1 MRCSKLWGAH
11 APSPKAGLFL
21 EPLWPEKFANARTR
35 PPAREGACAP
45 RNVAAVSNTRPQ
57 LLVINVRCV
66 KITIPMTHRL
76 PKQNYHDI
84 ERIIELDFVRA
95 TEAAA
100 LNSLRWL
107 GRGDKEQADAA
118 ACDAMRGMFDLMNI
132 CGEVV
137 IGEGIKDDAPGIFK
151 GEQLGTWIPG
161 SPPFDIAIDPI
172 DGTTNISKGA
182 PNSISCIAA
191 ASPEEGVKVAL
202 RDVPSFYMSKLA
214 YGPRVIQYMQKRGDS
229 LNLDAPI
236 AETLAIV
243 ARAVDKRVQ
252 DVAVMMLDRPRH
264 KEIVEQI
271 RAAGASLR
279 MIGDGDIAA
288 AIAPSLPDSDV
299 DLYMGIGGSPEAVL
313 AAAGIKCLG
322 GDMQCK
328 MWPRDDKERKK
339 LIDEGWEKDLDRI
352 YSADDLANGENII
365 FCATGISDSAL
376 LRGVKTMGAATA
388 ITHSILMRAK
398 SKTVRFL
405 RARHNLQSK
414 TIRLR
419 SDDREHLI

>member
-1 MRCSKLWGAH
+1 
-11 APSPKAGLFL
+11 
-21 EPLWPEKFANARTR
+21 
-35 PPAREGACAP
+35 
-45 RNVAAVSNTRPQ
+45 VA
-57 LLVINVRCV
+57 L
-66 KITIPMTHRL
+66 RL
-76 PKQNYHDI
+76 PKQDYRDI
-84 ERIIELDFVRA
+84 ERIIEFDFVRA

-100 LNSLRWL
+100 LNALRWL
-107 GRGDKEQADAA
+107 GRGDKEAADAA

-137 IGEGIKDDAPGIFK
+137 IGEGIKDNAPGIFK

-161 SPPFDIAIDPI
+161 SPQFDIAIDPI

-202 RDVPSFYMSKLA
+202 RDIPSFYMSKLA
-214 YGPRVIQYMQKRGDS
+214 YGARVIDYMKKRGDS
-229 LNLDAPI
+229 LHIDMPI
-236 AETLAIV
+236 AEMLAIV

-288 AIAPSLPDSDV
+288 AIAPSLPDTDV

-313 AAAGIKCLG
+313 AAAGIKSLG
-322 GDMQCK
+322 GHMPIK
-328 MWPRDDKERKK
+328 M
-339 LIDEGWEKDLDRI
+339 
-352 YSADDLANGENII
+352 
-365 FCATGISDSAL
+365 
-376 LRGVKTMGAATA
+376 
-388 ITHSILMRAK
+388 
-398 SKTVRFL
+398 
-405 RARHNLQSK
+405 
-414 TIRLR
+414 
-419 SDDREHLI
+419 

>member
-1 MRCSKLWGAH
+1 M
-11 APSPKAGLFL
+11 
-21 EPLWPEKFANARTR
+21 
-35 PPAREGACAP
+35 P
-45 RNVAAVSNTRPQ
+45 R
-57 LLVINVRCV
+57 L
-66 KITIPMTHRL
+66 HR
-76 PKQNYHDI
+76 QNYYDI
-84 ERIIELDFVRA
+84 ERIIEFDFVRA

-107 GRGDKEQADAA
+107 GRGEKEKADEA

-161 SPPFDIAIDPI
+161 SPQFDIAIDPI

-191 ASPEEGVKVAL
+191 ASPEEDVKVAL
-202 RDVPSFYMSKLA
+202 RDIPSFYMSKLS
-214 YGPRVIQYMQKRGDS
+214 YGPDVIKYLQESGKKIALEDPIDTT
-229 LNLDAPI
+229 LTLVADAL
-236 AETLAIV
+236 E
-243 ARAVDKRVQ
+243 KRVQ
-252 DVAVMMLDRPRH
+252 DVVVMMLDRPRH
-264 KEIVEQI
+264 KEIVAEI

-279 MIGDGDIAA
+279 MISDGDIAA
-288 AIAPSLPDSDV
+288 AMAPAIAESNV

-328 MWPRDDKERKK
+328 MWPRDEKERKQ
-339 LIDEGWEKDLDRI
+339 LIDGGSEEDLDRI
-352 YSADDLANGENII
+352 FMADDLANGKNIV

-376 LRGVKTMGAATA
+376 LRGVRSQGAKA

-398 SKTVRFL
+398 SKTVRFI
-405 RARHNLQSK
+405 RATHDLQNK

-419 SDDREHLI
+419 SDNREHTI

>member
-1 MRCSKLWGAH
+1 M
-11 APSPKAGLFL
+11 
-21 EPLWPEKFANARTR
+21 R
-35 PPAREGACAP
+35 PPR
-45 RNVAAVSNTRPQ
+45 AANHAS
-57 LLVINVRCV
+57 LLVTALELRENYYSV
-66 KITIPMTHRL
+66 THRL
-76 PKQNYHDI
+76 PKQDYRDI
-84 ERIIELDFVRA
+84 ERIIEFDFVRA

-107 GRGDKEQADAA
+107 GRGDKEAADAA

-137 IGEGIKDDAPGIFK
+137 IGEGIKDEAPGILK

-229 LNLDAPI
+229 LNIDAPI

-252 DVAVMMLDRPRH
+252 DVVVMMLDRPRH

-271 RAAGASLR
+271 RVAGASLR

-288 AIAPSLPDSDV
+288 AMAPSLPESDI

-339 LIDEGWEKDLDRI
+339 LIDEGWERDFDRI
-352 YSADDLANGENII
+352 FSADDLAIGQNII

-376 LRGVKTMGAATA
+376 LRGVKTTVSAVAV
-388 ITHSILMRAK
+388 THSILMRAK
-398 SKTVRFL
+398 SKTVRFI

-419 SDDREHLI
+419 SDNREHLI

>member
-1 MRCSKLWGAH
+1 M
-11 APSPKAGLFL
+11 
-21 EPLWPEKFANARTR
+21 
-35 PPAREGACAP
+35 
-45 RNVAAVSNTRPQ
+45 
-57 LLVINVRCV
+57 
-66 KITIPMTHRL
+66 HRL
-76 PKQNYHDI
+76 PKINYHDI
-84 ERIIELDFVRA
+84 ERIIEFDFVRA

-107 GRGDKEQADAA
+107 GRGEKEKADAA

-151 GEQLGTWIPG
+151 GEQLGTWLPG
-161 SPPFDIAIDPI
+161 APAFDIAIDPI

-214 YGPRVIQYMQKRGDS
+214 YGPRVIEYTKKRGDS
-229 LNLDAPI
+229 LHIDAPI

-243 ARAVDKRVQ
+243 ARAADKRVQ
-252 DVAVMMLDRPRH
+252 DVVVVMLDRPRH
-264 KEIVEQI
+264 KDIVDQI
-271 RAAGASLR
+271 RECGASLR

-288 AIAPSLPDSDV
+288 AMAPALPDNDV

-328 MWPRDDKERKK
+328 MWPRDEKERKI
-339 LIDEGWEKDLDRI
+339 LIDEGYEKDLEKI
-352 YSADDLANGENII
+352 YSADDLANGKNII

-376 LRGVKTMGAATA
+376 LRGVKTRASGIAE
-388 ITHSILMRAK
+388 THSILMRAK
-398 SKTVRFL
+398 SRTVRFI
-405 RARHNLQSK
+405 RAQHNLKEK

-419 SDDREHLI
+419 SDQREHRI

>member
-1 MRCSKLWGAH
+1 MGKL
-11 APSPKAGLFL
+11 APA
-21 EPLWPEKFANARTR
+21 
-35 PPAREGACAP
+35 
-45 RNVAAVSNTRPQ
+45 
-57 LLVINVRCV
+57 
-66 KITIPMTHRL
+66 MHRL
-76 PKQNYHDI
+76 PKINYHDV
-84 ERIIELDFVRA
+84 ERIIEFDFVRA

-107 GRGDKEQADAA
+107 GRGDKESADAA

-151 GEQLGTWIPG
+151 GEQLGTWVPG
-161 SPPFDIAIDPI
+161 APQFDIAIDPI

-202 RDVPSFYMSKLA
+202 RDIPSFYMSKLA
-214 YGPRVIQYMQKRGDS
+214 YGPRVIDYMKKRGDS
-229 LNLDAPI
+229 LHIDMPI
-236 AETLAIV
+236 AEMLAIV
-243 ARAVDKRVQ
+243 ARATDKRVQ

-271 RAAGASLR
+271 RGCGASLR

-288 AIAPSLPDSDV
+288 AMAPSLPESEI

-313 AAAGIKCLG
+313 ASAGIKCLG
-322 GDMQCK
+322 GEMQAK
-328 MWPRDDKERKK
+328 MWPRDEKEKK
-339 LIDEGWEKDLDRI
+339 QLFADGWEKELERV
-352 YSADDLANGENII
+352 YSADDLAQGENII

-376 LRGVKTMGAATA
+376 LRGVKSKGTTA

-398 SKTVRFL
+398 SKTVRL
-405 RARHNLQSK
+405 IRTLHNLQNK

-419 SDDREHLI
+419 SDNREHQI

>member
-1 MRCSKLWGAH
+1 M
-11 APSPKAGLFL
+11 
-21 EPLWPEKFANARTR
+21 
-35 PPAREGACAP
+35 P
-45 RNVAAVSNTRPQ
+45 RLQRQ
-57 LLVINVRCV
+57 DYR
-66 KITIPMTHRL
+66 
-76 PKQNYHDI
+76 DI
-84 ERIIELDFVRA
+84 ERIIEFDFVRA

-100 LNSLRWL
+100 LNSLKWL
-107 GRGDKEQADAA
+107 GRGDKEAADDA

-137 IGEGIKDDAPGIFK
+137 IGEGIKDNAPGIFK

-161 SPPFDIAIDPI
+161 SPQFDIAIDPI

-202 RDVPSFYMSKLA
+202 RDIPSFYMMKLS
-214 YGPRVIQYMQKRGDS
+214 YGSRVIQYMQKRGDA
-229 LNLDAPI
+229 LDIKAPI

-243 ARAVDKRVQ
+243 ARALEKRVQ
-252 DVAVMMLDRPRH
+252 DVVVMMLDRPRH
-264 KEIVEQI
+264 KEIVDEI
-271 RAAGASLR
+271 RTAGASLR
-279 MIGDGDIAA
+279 MISDGDIAA
-288 AIAPSLPDSDV
+288 ALAPAIPESNV

-313 AAAGIKCLG
+313 AAAGIKCVG
-322 GDMQCK
+322 GEMQCK

-339 LIDEGWEKDLDRI
+339 LIEDGSKKELDRI
-352 YSADDLANGENII
+352 FFADDLANGKNIV

-376 LRGVKTMGAATA
+376 LRGVKGQGTTA

-398 SKTVRFL
+398 SKTVRFI
-405 RARHNLQSK
+405 RATHDLQTK

-419 SDDREHLI
+419 SDKREHLL